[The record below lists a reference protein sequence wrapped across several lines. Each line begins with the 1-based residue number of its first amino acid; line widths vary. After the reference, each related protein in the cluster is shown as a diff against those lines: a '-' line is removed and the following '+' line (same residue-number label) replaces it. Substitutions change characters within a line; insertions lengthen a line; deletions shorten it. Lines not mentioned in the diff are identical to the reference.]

1 MNDET
6 KIEEPSIPYL
16 RLPEMLE
23 EGDLPRPGVPGTG
36 LLGML
41 ERHLGPLP
49 QGGPLGTFKEREV
62 RAVARALIELLGGK
76 PHNGRWQVRL
86 GIPGA
91 ELVALEPGEA
101 TRGLESF
108 FSRFQAD
115 IGDRLGNVEERL
127 SGYRDV
133 LAKQEQQIAALTKRI
148 DTPELP
154 TVVREAVDYLN
165 ERVEALASS
174 AVSKASVDEVIA
186 RMSASAAPK
195 ASVDDVVA
203 RLTALEAQ
211 VAALRQAPPEVVD
224 PRRGGG
230 RPVRGG

>member
-1 MNDET
+1 MSDET
-6 KIEEPSIPYL
+6 QIEEPSIPYL

-91 ELVALEPGEA
+91 ELVALEPG
-101 TRGLESF
+101 LESF
-108 FSRFQAD
+108 FSRFQDD
-115 IGDRLGNVEERL
+115 IGDRLDNVEERL
-127 SGYRDV
+127 RGYRDV

-174 AVSKASVDEVIA
+174 A
-186 RMSASAAPK
+186 APK

-211 VAALRQAPPEVVD
+211 VAALRQAPPEGGD

-230 RPVRGG
+230 RPLRGG